1 MSEELDNSA
10 ELQTE
15 NDLVDF
21 EPDPSQLGRPR
32 REPMGMPR
40 WLIAAL
46 ATAAILVVILM
57 LRPGPATAQAAETP
71 AEPAQPAKQD
81 LFQLPEW
88 HDQPDDA
95 AANAAALKSAR

>member
-21 EPDPSQLGRPR
+21 EPDPSQLGRIR

-46 ATAAILVVILM
+46 ATAAILIVILLM
-57 LRPGPATAQAAETP
+57 RPGPAAAHAAELSE
-71 AEPAQPAKQD
+71 EPKTSAHQD

-95 AANAAALKSAR
+95 AANAAALKAAR